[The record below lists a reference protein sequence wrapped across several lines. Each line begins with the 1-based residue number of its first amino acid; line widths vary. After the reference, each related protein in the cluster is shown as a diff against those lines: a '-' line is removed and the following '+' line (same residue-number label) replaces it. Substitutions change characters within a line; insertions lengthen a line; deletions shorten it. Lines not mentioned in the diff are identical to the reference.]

1 MKKVKKYKYI
11 GRNGTII
18 TSIVIDGAANKID
31 MLYLVA
37 DEGKILTNG
46 ELQLHSVLV
55 YMDEVDL
62 WSEIDIAGQE

>member
-1 MKKVKKYKYI
+1 MKQIKKYKYI

-18 TSIVIDGAANKID
+18 TSIVIDGASNKID

-55 YMDEVDL
+55 YLDEVNN
-62 WSEIDIAGQE
+62 WYEIDDIGQE

>member
-1 MKKVKKYKYI
+1 MKQVKKYKYI

-18 TSIVIDGAANKID
+18 TSIVIDGAINKID

-46 ELQLHSVLV
+46 EIQLHSVLT
-55 YMDEVDL
+55 YPDEVSS
-62 WSEIDIAGQE
+62 WSEIDIIGQE